1 MNLTS
6 LFDKIAGRQRQ
17 REQARIDDFRGLVRA
32 IAEGQEPDTD
42 RVDAV
47 LHDAGKTLD
56 DLRSA
61 VELRQKRMAMK
72 AQLDTVP
79 QREAEKAEIEKK
91 IAKATEILNAAEA
104 KYAETTNPLRWRL
117 EAIKSDIQQTW
128 SVPQSLVESCPYPE
142 LVERARRIE
151 KARVEAHDEAT
162 RLRRQIEEHLMA
174 IREYKSQ
181 AENSSYRPHQQEYLD
196 RAKHRENR
204 LAETQSKLTETL
216 KRIEEL
222 EKQGAA
228 IRDEMLVP

>member
-1 MNLTS
+1 MNLTT
-6 LFDKIAGRQRQ
+6 LFEKIAGKQKQ
-17 REQARIDDFRGLVRA
+17 REQARVDDFRGLVRA

-47 LHDAGKTLD
+47 LQDAGKTLD
-56 DLRSA
+56 DLKAA
-61 VELRQKRMAMK
+61 VKWRQNRMAMK

-79 QREAEKAEIEKK
+79 QLEAEKAAIEKK

-117 EAIKSDIQQTW
+117 EAIKGDIQQTW
-128 SVPQSLVESCPYPE
+128 SLPQSLVESCPYPE
-142 LVERARRIE
+142 LVERARQVE
-151 KARVEAHDEAT
+151 KARIEAHDEAT

-174 IREYKSQ
+174 IRQYQSQ
-181 AENSSYRPHQQEYLD
+181 AEKSSYRPHQQEYLD
-196 RAKHRENR
+196 RAKYRENR

-216 KRIEEL
+216 KRFEEL

-228 IRDEMLVP
+228 IRDQMLVP